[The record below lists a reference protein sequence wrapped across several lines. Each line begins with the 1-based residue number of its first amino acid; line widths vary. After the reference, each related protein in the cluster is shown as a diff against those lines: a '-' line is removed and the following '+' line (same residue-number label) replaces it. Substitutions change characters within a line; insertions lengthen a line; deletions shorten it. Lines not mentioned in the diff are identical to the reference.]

1 MELWY
6 LGGFHE
12 ESRSSVRALNAK
24 ICHCVSLNFLFLL
37 IYPSHM
43 CTPVG
48 GAAAGG
54 VMHCITIRSEED
66 GFCERVYKNCKRD
79 PDWQEHMVTH
89 GRVCLQKIYNRWLH
103 MCKTYKICKI
113 IGYYMPGD
121 LHDYHPLSS
130 CAPLCH
136 LSCLCLTLSVKQ
148 MQAVKV
154 RGEMLQPSL

>member
-1 MELWY
+1 MRNHDPAWGRWMLK
-6 LGGFHE
+6 
-12 ESRSSVRALNAK
+12 SVSVSPSISCFYWSIHPICAL
-24 ICHCVSLNFLFLL
+24 LN
-37 IYPSHM
+37 
-43 CTPVG
+43 
-48 GAAAGG
+48 
-54 VMHCITIRSEED
+54 HCIMIRSKED

-113 IGYYMPGD
+113 IGYYTPRD
-121 LHDYHPLSS
+121 LHDYHPLPS

-136 LSCLCLTLSVKQ
+136 LSCSCLTLSVKQ
-148 MQAVKV
+148 MQAIKV